1 MGAGEVDGG
10 SILWGRHRGA
20 GMEGSAAVAAE
31 DTVAGERCPL
41 VWRDDKMPWGQPCP
55 VAGTLLGVAKDHSL
69 CDHFPHLGAQALEST
84 HGWVGGVGW
93 PGLHLW
99 VQQPPG
105 SASTQSPARAFKPGN

>member
-1 MGAGEVDGG
+1 
-10 SILWGRHRGA
+10 
-20 GMEGSAAVAAE
+20 
-31 DTVAGERCPL
+31 
-41 VWRDDKMPWGQPCP
+41 MPWGQPCP
-55 VAGTLLGVAKDHSL
+55 VAGTLLRVARDHSL
-69 CDHFPHLGAQALEST
+69 CDHFPHSGAQASEST